1 MIFIF
6 AMSALGVYGLKF
18 QNFGNYANSNFGM
31 SMGFNDVQETHAH
44 KSLTNV
50 KPMGADDW
58 VTEKSIGKNLLALS
72 ETIISLE
79 KMLNDIGSTRWIL
92 QDGFQWCK
100 HFFFS
105 KKQYFENIYKN
116 FKDTEKHKIDE
127 DFDTAVKLFDNLQ
140 MEADGIRRLLQL

>member
-100 HFFFS
+100 QFFS

>member
-100 HFFFS
+100 QFFS
-105 KKQYFENIYKN
+105 KKEYFENIYKN

>member
-100 HFFFS
+100 HFFYQ
-105 KKQYFENIYKN
+105 KQYFENFYKN
-116 FKDTEKHKIDE
+116 FKDTEYHKIDD

>member
-72 ETIISLE
+72 ESL
-79 KMLNDIGSTRWIL
+79 
-92 QDGFQWCK
+92 
-100 HFFFS
+100 
-105 KKQYFENIYKN
+105 
-116 FKDTEKHKIDE
+116 
-127 DFDTAVKLFDNLQ
+127 
-140 MEADGIRRLLQL
+140 RLRL